1 MNYLQITLV
10 SALLCST
17 LTSFSQQHYQAAK
30 ATVAPQIDGSGSDAC
45 WSGSNWHAVDQKWL
59 GVQPSA
65 DDFSERFKVCWD
77 ADKLYV
83 LAEVTDDSLGDNYAN
98 PLLNYWEDDTW
109 EVFID
114 EDHSGGIH
122 DKSYNAFGYH
132 ISAALNAV
140 DVDIDGLPHLYNS
153 NLSVQRTS
161 NAKVY
166 TWEAAFDVYTDAFVY
181 GAINNPKA
189 ALIAGKIM
197 GFAMAYCDNDGG
209 AYRQSFMGSEVID
222 AVDKNIAYKNA
233 SVFAALELVEVVDA
247 SSIVALQ
254 KNDHNLTF
262 FPNPAIHQVTVFLRS
277 EASLTG
283 VVDVF
288 DSSSSLLIHQSVNLQ
303 KGNNSYILS
312 TQDLA
317 PGIYLL
323 RYYSGSHSEC
333 AKLVVE

>member
-1 MNYLQITLV
+1 MKSLHKILLI
-10 SALLCST
+10 ALLCAAS
-17 LTSFSQQHYQAAK
+17 TSFSQHHYQAAK
-30 ATVAPQIDGSGSDAC
+30 AIVAPQIDGLGNDAC
-45 WSGSNWHAVDQKWL
+45 WSGSNWHAVDQLWL

-77 ADKLYV
+77 ANKLYV

-98 PLLNYWEDDTW
+98 PLVNYWEDDTW

-153 NLSVQRTS
+153 NLSVQRTA

-181 GAINNPKA
+181 GALDNPKA

-209 AYRQSFMGSEVID
+209 THRQSFMGSEVID

-233 SVFAALELVEVVDA
+233 SVFASLELVEVVA
-247 SSIVALQ
+247 SSIIDLP
-254 KNDHNLTF
+254 KNSNDFTF
-262 FPNPAIHQVTVFLRS
+262 FPNPAAHEVTVRFQAS
-277 EASLTG
+277 CATTASLE
-283 VVDVF
+283 VL
-288 DSSSSLLIHQSVNLQ
+288 DSSASLLTQQSINVQ
-303 KGNNSYILS
+303 KGKNSYTLS
-312 TQDLA
+312 TQNLA

-333 AKLVVE
+333 VKLVVE